1 MIRSVLLFALF
12 TSIAAAAQFGPI
24 QFAFESEV
32 KYPNRVLVG
41 DVDGDGDLDPIT
53 YNSGTG
59 SIYTYRLQWFP
70 NLGGGEFAPA
80 EVMLTGSISGSAILR
95 MRDMDG
101 DGDDDLAA
109 DGSWYQN
116 DGNGVLTLVGAYSPV
131 GGACMLLQDL
141 DGDGDVDEL
150 VRSANGINLLWNNG
164 TGTFNVG
171 GQLGPIGTN
180 TTLLSAA
187 ADLNGDGLPDL
198 VVGGN
203 NAQTGWYANLGGG
216 TFGAQQ
222 AIDGYVAPG
231 NPFCGDVDGD
241 GDNDLIVFGMTGGTV
256 WFANDGTGTFT
267 AGGTIP
273 TTVLPMA
280 IADFDGD
287 GDVDL
292 TVDTGTSCNVHLLQN
307 QSGAAW
313 GILAV
318 ESVGGYNLVGTKY
331 AAGDLNGDGLD
342 DVVMCN
348 GMDLAAWYPN
358 LGNGTIGPRQ
368 RYCQTMAGAFDI
380 SASDIDLDGDLDL
393 VTASYYGDWVC
404 WYANNGDGTYGR
416 QQVVVQ
422 HRNQI
427 ATSRTAD
434 LDGDGLPDIVTN
446 VANCAI
452 IWNSNGGSSWATDT
466 LPGQGVSRCE
476 VDLDGDGDL
485 DLVGTAKWYEND
497 GNGAFTVRD
506 EPLLITGTVKAAD
519 MNGDGVVDLVILSGT
534 QFSTLLNNG
543 AGSFTAL
550 NAPAVNYGLFAL
562 GDLNDDGH
570 VDAAVIVAGIV
581 IRGYYND
588 GNGTLVD
595 GGVLFTGPAG
605 QARTIL
611 MDDINGDGYNDVVW
625 ALSNG
630 YTHQTYYN
638 LGIGNGQLDAA
649 NLIDPTAE
657 SAAAMLLAD
666 LNNDAVPDLVTARFR
681 TISWQEN
688 LFFNAFRLRGSV
700 FLDFDVDA
708 TLNNEDQKVPY
719 RLVRTNANEV
729 LVWTNSAGDYDLP
742 ADTGTWNVWHP
753 HAPLFQ
759 VTNDPDTLQA
769 TLTTAA
775 PIASGLD
782 IGLAPANLGSG
793 TFFSITPVSTQCN
806 SSTYLQITLRNVGTF
821 IPEDIVVDLSL
832 LQGLTVEGYYPQ
844 PDSVVNG
851 HAYWSVDSLGWFQQR
866 QFRVYLTTG
875 PAGSTIEYGYVVTG
889 TNIPEP
895 ILEPHIIYDVTC
907 AFDPNDKRVSPEGYG
922 VHGAVDI
929 ATDWLEYT
937 IRFQNTGNDTAYTVV
952 LVDTLDADLDAAS
965 MEILDASH
973 ALTRIEVDEDLV
985 ARFRFDRIMLPDSIV
1000 DEPGS
1005 HGFLKFR
1012 IRPVPGATHETE
1024 ITNAVAIYFDLN
1036 EPILT
1041 NTVLN
1046 TLVDCALHTAA
1057 ITPVGPDELLAS
1069 PVGDGYQWYING
1081 NAVPDGT
1088 NATITTDLNGDY
1100 TVEVTSMY
1108 GCVAVSEPFSVIST
1122 GTGAHTGGPF
1132 AVLPNPA
1139 VEEAVVCGARPFAV
1153 LDQAELLDLRG
1164 RVVMRL
1170 SGNGTDRL
1178 VVPRA
1183 GLAPG
1188 TYLLRVQGAESNA
1201 VVRVTFADR

>member
-1 MIRSVLLFALF
+1 MHRPLLSFLLVTALGA
-12 TSIAAAAQFGPI
+12 SAQFGPI

-41 DVDGDGDLDPIT
+41 DVDGDGDMDPIT

-59 SIYTYRLQWFP
+59 NINTNNLRWFE
-70 NLGGGEFAPA
+70 NLGGGAFGAA
-80 EVMLTGSISGSAILR
+80 QVMLTGSIGNSAVLR

-101 DGDDDLAA
+101 DGDADLAA

-131 GGACMLLQDL
+131 GGACMLLRDL

-150 VRSANGINLLWNNG
+150 VRSANGINLLFNNG
-164 TGTFNVG
+164 AGTFNVG
-171 GQLGPIGTN
+171 PQVGPIGTN
-180 TTLLSAA
+180 TNLRADA

-198 VVGGN
+198 VIGGN
-203 NAQTGWYANLGGG
+203 NAQTGWYANLGSG
-216 TFGAQQ
+216 TFGEQQ
-222 AIDGYVAPG
+222 SINGFVSPG
-231 NPFCGDVDGD
+231 NPFCGDVDAD
-241 GDNDLIVFGMTGGTV
+241 GDQDLIVFGMTGGTV
-256 WFANDGTGTFT
+256 WFANDGAGNFT
-267 AGGTIP
+267 SGGTIP

-307 QSGAAW
+307 QGGQAW
-313 GILAV
+313 TTLAV
-318 ESVGGYNLVGTKY
+318 ETVSGYNLVGTKY
-331 AAGDLNGDGLD
+331 AAGDLNGDGLED
-342 DVVMCN
+342 LVMCS
-348 GMDLAAWYPN
+348 GMDIAAWYPN
-358 LGNGTIGPRQ
+358 LGNGSIGPRH

-380 SASDIDLDGDLDL
+380 SAADIDLDGDVDL
-393 VTASYYGDWVC
+393 VTASYHGDWVC
-404 WYANNGDGTYGR
+404 WYANNGDGTYGP
-416 QQVVVQ
+416 QQVVVER
-422 HRNQI
+422 RNQI
-427 ATSRTAD
+427 AVSRTAD
-434 LDGDGLPDIVTN
+434 LDGDGLPDIITN
-446 VANCAI
+446 VADCAI

-466 LPGQGVSRCE
+466 LPGQGLSRCE
-476 VDLDGDGDL
+476 TDLDGDGDL

-497 GNGAFTVRD
+497 GNGVFTVRD
-506 EPLLITGTVKAAD
+506 EPLLTTGTVKAAD
-519 MNGDGVVDLVILSGT
+519 MNGDGVVDLVLLSGT
-534 QFSTLLNNG
+534 QFTTLLNNG
-543 AGSFTAL
+543 SAGFTQL
-550 NAPAVNYGLFAL
+550 TAPAVNYGQFAL
-562 GDLNDDGH
+562 GDLNDDGYP
-570 VDAAVIVAGIV
+570 DAAVIVSGIV

-588 GNGTLVD
+588 GTGVLLD

-605 QARTIL
+605 QPRTIL
-611 MDDINGDGYNDVVW
+611 MQDINGDGYNDVVW

-638 LGIGNGQLDAA
+638 LGIGNGTLDAA

-657 SAAAMLLAD
+657 SAAAMVFAD

-700 FLDFDVDA
+700 FLDFDLDA
-708 TLNNEDQKVPY
+708 TLNNEEQKIPY

-729 LVWTNSAGDYDLP
+729 LVWSNSAGDYDLP

-753 HAPLFQ
+753 HAPIFQ

-793 TFFSITPVSTQCN
+793 TFFTITPVSTQCN
-806 SSTYLQITLRNVGTF
+806 SATYLQITLRNVGTF

-832 LQGLTVEGYYPQ
+832 LQGLTVEWYFPQ

-851 HAYWSVDSLGWFQQR
+851 HVYWSVDSLGWFQEA
-866 QFRVYLTTG
+866 QFRVGLFTG

-895 ILEPHIIYDVTC
+895 ILEPHIIHQVTC

-922 VHGAVDI
+922 VHGAVDV

-952 LVDTLDADLDAAS
+952 LVDTLDTDVDPAT
-965 MEILDASH
+965 MEILDVSH
-973 ALTRIEVDEDLV
+973 ALTRIEVDADRV
-985 ARFRFDRIMLPDSIV
+985 AYFRFDRIMLPDSIV

-1005 HGFLKFR
+1005 HGFLKYR
-1012 IRPVPGATHETE
+1012 IRPVAGAPHLTE
-1024 ITNAVAIYFDLN
+1024 ITNSVAIYFDLN
-1036 EPILT
+1036 EPIIT

-1046 TLVDCALHTAA
+1046 TLVDCGLHSASIA
-1057 ITPVGPDELLAS
+1057 PVGPDELLAS
-1069 PVGDGYQWYING
+1069 PVGDAYQWYING

-1088 NATITTDLNGDY
+1088 NATITTDINGDY
-1100 TVEVTSMY
+1100 TVEVTSIY
-1108 GCVAVSEPFSVIST
+1108 GCVALSEPFSVIST
-1122 GTGAHTGGPF
+1122 STGAHTDGQY

-1139 VEEAVVCGARPFAV
+1139 VSEAVVYGTRPFAA
-1153 LDQAELLDLRG
+1153 LDVVQLLDMRG
-1164 RVVMRL
+1164 RVVRTFT
-1170 SGNGTDRL
+1170 GNGTDRL
-1178 VVPRA
+1178 VVARE

-1188 TYLLRVQGAESNA
+1188 TYLLRVLGADTNA
-1201 VVRVTFADR
+1201 VVRLTFADQ